1 MGAGRVNERRPA
13 RWRRRVT
20 SVVCAAALLCPHGV
34 AAAQSTPAPVPSP
47 DPDPWF
53 GPDKALHFGAGFGLG
68 VGGYALG
75 AGLLDERWAGVG
87 MGIGLAAVIGGIKE
101 GIDATGV
108 GQPSWR
114 DFVWDLLG
122 GALGVG
128 VSMTFDAALRGPL
141 ER

>member
-1 MGAGRVNERRPA
+1 M
-13 RWRRRVT
+13 
-20 SVVCAAALLCPHGV
+20 VCAAALLCAHAP
-34 AAAQSTPAPVPSP
+34 AAAQTPPTAAPSPDP

-53 GPDKALHFGAGFGLG
+53 GPDKALHCGAGFGIG

-87 MGIGLAAVIGGIKE
+87 LGIGLAAAIGGIKE

-108 GQPSWR
+108 GQPSWK
-114 DFVWDLLG
+114 DFVWDILG

-128 VSMTFDAALRGPL
+128 LSMTFDAALRGPQPP
-141 ER
+141 